1 MKVRR
6 VIAWAL
12 IGLAALPVLASFAVF
27 LSGGFYAKRAM
38 GSFFFASFFLG
49 MTGWMIGDF

>member
-6 VIAWAL
+6 VIAS
-12 IGLAALPVLASFAVF
+12 VASGGVF
-27 LSGGFYAKRAM
+27 LSGGFYALRAM